1 MTNTL
6 NKIMHDGD
14 EYLLPEW
21 FSPDNAWTTDDVL
34 TKTANGYE
42 WSAPSTAPVSSVNTQ
57 TWAVVLDADDISDST
72 TTNKF
77 VTATDKTTWSGK
89 QDALTLP
96 ATPTQWNLVTWWAN
110 NKSLVDWWTIP
121 TGVPSGWNNGDVLTN
136 VSWTPTWSAPSGWDV
151 VVSSQANNILT
162 SWMKIWAGLETDYWN
177 LGTYDSNCL
186 YLVIE

>member
-1 MTNTL
+1 MATIDKLTYTHENTEYEL
-6 NKIMHDGD
+6 NTFN
-14 EYLLPEW
+14 PW
-21 FSPDNAWTTDDVL
+21 NAWTTWQVL

-42 WSAPSTAPVSSVNTQ
+42 YANAPVTSVNTQ

-110 NKSLVDWWTIP
+110 NKSLVDWWAIP
-121 TGVPSGWNNGDVLTN
+121 TGVPAVWTNGQVLT
-136 VSWTPTWSAPSGWDV
+136 
-151 VVSSQANNILT
+151 VVS
-162 SWMKIWAGLETDYWN
+162 
-177 LGTYDSNCL
+177 
-186 YLVIE
+186 